1 MKTILSFLSL
11 QHNTALNFSFTNK
24 LTAALCTLEISSANL
39 YLFKLSYLK
48 EKVLLDL
55 RFLEEI
61 CLYISGWRVKQT
73 ASMSQ

>member
-11 QHNTALNFSFTNK
+11 QHNTALNFGFPNK
-24 LTAALCTLEISSANL
+24 LTAALCTLGTASANL
-39 YLFKLSYLK
+39 YLFKPLYLK